1 MEEKMKRR
9 PLLPVIFTS
18 VLVMTMGIRGIGEQ
32 TENAFLIKS
41 ARIFT
46 SGPGGVIE
54 DAVLLIERGKIG
66 KIIRGEALPSLP
78 VRDFSGK
85 CIMPGMVDA
94 HTYLAGYYRLL
105 ENTEAITS
113 DMVAYAAF
121 DPLHPDV
128 KDALQ
133 SGITTVNLTPRNEN
147 LVGGASSVFKLTQD
161 LGTLTFLKQQAF
173 LKISFCGEMIRPD
186 RAPTSLM
193 GSETILSGK
202 MRQLKE
208 NEGGVRTEIFQQR
221 GLLALLNGEL
231 TPLIAASTMEEIN
244 TALMWL
250 DEWGMKGVIVGGE
263 EAHLLGRILKDRQV
277 PVLLSPILPS
287 YPEKCV
293 KNAARLVEGGIKAAF
308 VSHMPEAGPLSLRMS
323 ALMLV
328 HQGVTQEEA
337 LKAITLTPA
346 EILGIANSVGSIEEG
361 KDADLIVLSGEP
373 LDLSSRVLAVYVDGR
388 LEFEGDK

>member
-1 MEEKMKRR
+1 M
-9 PLLPVIFTS
+9 PLIFAS
-18 VLVMTMGIRGIGEQ
+18 ILLMTIGIRGIGEQ

-46 SGPGGVIE
+46 SGSRGVIE
-54 DAVLLIERGKIG
+54 DAVLLIERGKIR
-66 KIIRGEALPSLP
+66 KIIQGEALPSLP
-78 VRDFSGK
+78 VKDFSEK

-94 HTYLAGYYRLL
+94 HTYLAAYYRLL

-121 DPLHPDV
+121 DPLHPEV
-128 KDALQ
+128 IDALQ

-147 LVGGASSVFKLTQD
+147 LVGGVSSVFKLTRD
-161 LGTLTFLKQQAF
+161 LGILTFLKQQAF

-193 GSETILSGK
+193 GGARILTGK
-202 MRQLKE
+202 MRE
-208 NEGGVRTEIFQQR
+208 PREDGGEVRREIFQQK
-221 GLLALLNGEL
+221 GLRALLNGEL

-250 DEWGMKGVIVGGE
+250 DEWAIKGVIVGGE

-287 YPEKCV
+287 YPETCV
-293 KNAARLVEGGIKAAF
+293 KNAARLVEGGVKAAF
-308 VSHMPEAGPLSLRMS
+308 VSHMPEAEPLSLRMS

-346 EILGIANSVGSIEEG
+346 EILGVADSVGSIEEG
-361 KDADLIVLSGEP
+361 KDADLIVFSGEP
-373 LDLSSRVLAVYVDGR
+373 LDLRSRVLAVFVDGR
-388 LEFEGDK
+388 LEFEGIK